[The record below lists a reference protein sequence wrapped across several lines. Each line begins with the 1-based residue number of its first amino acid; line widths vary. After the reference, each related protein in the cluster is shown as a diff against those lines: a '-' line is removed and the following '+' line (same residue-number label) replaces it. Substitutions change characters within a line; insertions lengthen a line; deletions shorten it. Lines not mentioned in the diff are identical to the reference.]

1 MQKAQ
6 VPNYIKQKANDYLS
20 RKLVM
25 KMIRMVWN
33 DFGNLSIIDFINL
46 INNKLM
52 KHQHNSI
59 ASYNSSDR
67 NDNSQVALKTEN
79 SDIQLKFANASK
91 YRENLAKNN
100 FFYGI

>member
-1 MQKAQ
+1 
-6 VPNYIKQKANDYLS
+6 
-20 RKLVM
+20 
-25 KMIRMVWN
+25 
-33 DFGNLSIIDFINL
+33 
-46 INNKLM
+46 M
-52 KHQHNSI
+52 KHQHISI

-91 YRENLAKNN
+91 YRENLTKNN